1 MTRGYQKVSA
11 RDTKYTQ
18 IIFKTPEARVRYSE
32 AALEVKAREVAEI
45 YEGLRV
51 GANDGE
57 FDLWSMDD
65 LLHALHAL
73 GDEVTFLDD
82 ARALARPEAANS

>member
-1 MTRGYQKVSA
+1 MKVE
-11 RDTKYTQ
+11 YTQ
-18 IIFKTPEARVRYSE
+18 IIFGSPESRVAYSE

-51 GANDGE
+51 GASNGE

-65 LLHALHAL
+65 LVHALHAL
-73 GDEVTFLDD
+73 GDELTFLDD
-82 ARALARPEAANS
+82 ARALARPKDASTGSKSSSPGGH